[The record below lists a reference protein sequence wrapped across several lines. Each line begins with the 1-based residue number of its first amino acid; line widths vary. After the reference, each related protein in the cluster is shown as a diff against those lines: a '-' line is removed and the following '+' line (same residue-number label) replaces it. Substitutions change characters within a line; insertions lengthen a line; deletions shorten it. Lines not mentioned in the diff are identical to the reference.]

1 MCVRKKGLNNA
12 KVCADMYTINVVE
25 KEREKIYI
33 SFPLRHEGRGR
44 EREATSSLSEW
55 DEMSK

>member
-1 MCVRKKGLNNA
+1 MCVRKKGLNIA

-44 EREATSSLSEW
+44 EREATSSLSE
-55 DEMSK
+55 